1 MSLIDSKGAFMKVYA
16 FVGSSGSGKSY
27 RAMTVASSRDIE
39 YIIDDGLLIK
49 GSKKL
54 AGSSAKREKTKVGA
68 VKRALFNDLEHRRQV
83 SEMIAVEKPE
93 SILILGTSDEM
104 VRRIASNL
112 GLKEI
117 DETVYI
123 EDVST
128 ATEIQTAKNQRMQF
142 GKHVIPVPT
151 VELKQDFSGYFM
163 DRLSILLRRRGKG
176 PQMAEKTVMRPT
188 FSYLGNYTIANRTL
202 VQIISHVARNTP
214 GVAKVMR
221 ISIIKYAYG
230 IEIDID
236 LALVLEVKIVQV
248 CEAVQKNVKEQLE
261 LMTNLHVIKINIH
274 VRSSISNN

>member
-1 MSLIDSKGAFMKVYA
+1 MKVYA

-39 YIIDDGLLIK
+39 YIVDDGLLIK

-83 SEMIAVEKPE
+83 SEMIASENPE

-176 PQMAEKTVMRPT
+176 PQTAEKTVMRPT

-202 VQIISHVARNTP
+202 IQIISHVARNTP
-214 GVAKVMR
+214 GVAKVLR

-248 CEAVQKNVKEQLE
+248 CETVQKNVKEQLE